1 MDDWKK
7 FNGTSLPENKD
18 FYSHLN
24 MEDFADADYV
34 YTKRIC
40 KDFETKNLGVYHDLF
55 VQSNT
60 LLLADIFEKFRNIC
74 LKIYELDW
82 SCKIH
87 FSSWIIK
94 GSSFKNTKVKL
105 DLLTHVIMLLMVQK
119 GIRGEICQKL
129 IISSYIQYLDV
140 NNLYGWAML
149 QNLPVNNFE

>member
-1 MDDWKK
+1 M
-7 FNGTSLPENKD
+7 
-18 FYSHLN
+18 
-24 MEDFADADYV
+24 
-34 YTKRIC
+34 R
-40 KDFETKNLGVYHDLF
+40 NLGVSRDLF

-60 LLLADIFEKFRNIC
+60 LLLADIFEKFRNMC
-74 LKIYELDW
+74 LKIYELDR
-82 SCKIH
+82 SCKIY

-105 DLLTHVIMLLMVQK
+105 DLLTHVKMLLMVQK

>member
-1 MDDWKK
+1 
-7 FNGTSLPENKD
+7 
-18 FYSHLN
+18 

-34 YTKRIC
+34 YRKRIC
-40 KDFETKNLGVYHDLF
+40 KDLEMRNLGVSHDLF

-60 LLLADIFEKFRNIC
+60 LLLADIFEKFRNMC
-74 LKIYELDW
+74 LKIYELDR
-82 SCKIH
+82 SSKIY

-105 DLLTHVIMLLMVQK
+105 DLLTHVKMLLMVQK